1 MKQENPRWGR
11 LPVPE
16 VPSRGERPP
25 VCVVAPEFLGWPG
38 TGGVATAYGN
48 LAEVLVAAGFP
59 VTVLC
64 ALPPWAIRGDEAA
77 FRERWRA
84 RNVEL
89 HFLDRDPPH
98 GVSGRPATVRSYQVY
113 EWLRAREKSFSIVH
127 VADHLGLGY
136 MALLA
141 KRQGLA
147 FSRVTFVVGVHGG
160 ELMKEG
166 SRELP
171 PDLGPMEFEFLEQE
185 SIRLADFAVSRSRF
199 YLERMERRR
208 WELPQR
214 CYVEPN
220 LVPPSFLRRS
230 RKASVP
236 STLQE
241 LVFFG
246 RLDSRKGVPLFCDAL
261 DRLAEAGQNRL
272 ERITFLGHIG
282 VVDGRNA
289 REYLEDRAH
298 RWPWPWQ
305 ILSDRSRDQALAYF
319 QEGTGKLALV
329 PSRADNYPYTLFE
342 CCLLGIPVLAARSWG
357 IPEIVAPSDRSRVLF
372 SPDPAELAEKLSQA
386 FREGVRPASLAHDPE
401 EVRERWIRF
410 HEYLAE
416 EQDAARIVVDGTLP
430 FVSVCLTHHDRPRYL
445 RQALDSLKRQDYP
458 ASRFEVILVDDGSQ
472 TPEALKALSSLEQ
485 ELAERNWMLLR
496 QKNRGLGA
504 ARNCA
509 AARAKGDYLLF
520 MDDDNIARPEE
531 VSTFVQAAIRSHA
544 DLYTCIPAYFSGE
557 EEPSG
562 KDPEEIWIPTGGSA
576 LLGIFM
582 NGFGDANALVR
593 KAIFDGLGGFA
604 EERDLIEDWEFFL
617 RAVLRGFRLE
627 VVPAPLYWYRRGH
640 LSLFASNAGNSAI
653 RQFREYPVLASARE
667 ALTPSLQEL
676 AILTRGIWERLQ
688 KVWAEYCQLQLDHS
702 RLQLD
707 HSRLQSD
714 HSRLQSDHSRLE
726 SDHSRLQLD
735 HSRLQLDHSRL
746 QAELSRPL
754 HLVERGVRI
763 GRQRVVTDIRRGLR
777 SIERSLRP
785 LWRRLRR

>member
-16 VPSRGERPP
+16 GSRRAERLP
-25 VCVVAPEFLGWPG
+25 VCFVTTEFLGWPG
-38 TGGVATAYGN
+38 AGGVATAYGN

-64 ALPPWAIRGDEAA
+64 ALPPWAVRADEEA
-77 FRERWRA
+77 FQERWRA

-89 HFLDRDPPH
+89 HFLDRDPPAA
-98 GVSGRPATVRSYQVY
+98 VSGRPATVRAYQVY

-127 VADHLGLGY
+127 VADVLGLGY

-147 FSRVTFVVGVHGG
+147 FSQVTFVVGVHGG

-185 SIRLADFAVSRSRF
+185 SVRLADFAVSPSRF
-199 YLERMERRR
+199 YLELMERRR

-214 CYVEPN
+214 CCVEPN

-230 RKASVP
+230 RKTPVP

-246 RLDSRKGVPLFCDAL
+246 RLTSRKGVPLFCDAL
-261 DRLAEAGQNRL
+261 DRLAAAGENRL

-282 VVDGRNA
+282 EVDGRNA

-298 RWPWPWQ
+298 RWRWPWQ

-319 QEGTGKLALV
+319 QEGTGKLAV
-329 PSRADNYPYTLFE
+329 VASRAENYPYTLLE

-357 IPEIVAPSDRSRVLF
+357 IPEIVTPSDHSRVLF
-372 SPDPAELAEKLSQA
+372 LPDPAELAKKLSQA
-386 FREGVRPASLAHDPE
+386 LREGVRPASLAHDPE

-416 EQDAARIVVDGTLP
+416 ERRAPRIVVDGQLP
-430 FVSVCLTHHDRPRYL
+430 FVSVCLTHHDRPGYL

-472 TPEALKALSSLEQ
+472 TPEARKTLSSLEE
-485 ELAERNWMLLR
+485 ELAERNWTLLR
-496 QKNRGLGA
+496 HANRGPGA

-531 VSTFVQAAIRSHA
+531 VSTFVQAATRSHA
-544 DLYTCIPAYFSGE
+544 DLYTCLKPYFSGD

-576 LLGIFM
+576 LLGIFA
-582 NGFGDANALVR
+582 NCFGDTNTLVR
-593 KAIFDGLGGFA
+593 KSTFDALRGFA
-604 EERDLIEDWEFFL
+604 EEREIVADWEFYL

-627 VVPAPLYWYRRGH
+627 VIPAPLFWCRRGH
-640 LSLFASNAGNSAI
+640 ISLSASSAGNSTF

-676 AILTRGIWERLQ
+676 PLFAKGIWERLQ
-688 KVWAEYCQLQLDHS
+688 KVWAEYCQLQSDHS
-702 RLQLD
+702 Q
-707 HSRLQSD
+707 LQSD
-714 HSRLQSDHSRLE
+714 HSRLQSDHSQ
-726 SDHSRLQLD
+726 LQ
-735 HSRLQLDHSRL
+735 S
-746 QAELSRPL
+746 ELSRPL

-777 SIERSLRP
+777 SVERSLRP
-785 LWRRLRR
+785 LWRRFRRER